1 MNAWQF
7 SEPPLTTP
15 QTAIDSYRFP
25 GVRDF
30 DQPEIVGAVDELGD
44 YFLPAP
50 DPRQRLPFTLAAEDS
65 HRLDL
70 HAVLTTAGIAP
81 LPGDMDAI
89 NVLSALDDT
98 TVSAV
103 LRWVGSAP
111 R

>member
-1 MNAWQF
+1 
-7 SEPPLTTP
+7 
-15 QTAIDSYRFP
+15 
-25 GVRDF
+25 
-30 DQPEIVGAVDELGD
+30 
-44 YFLPAP
+44 
-50 DPRQRLPFTLAAEDS
+50 
-65 HRLDL
+65 
-70 HAVLTTAGIAP
+70 VLTTAGIAP